1 MADLGTFLADIYN
14 LIAFCSK
21 QHNIIFHL
29 FGDSIIV
36 FFIDGHFYLK
46 NLELT

>member
-14 LIAFCSK
+14 PIAFCSI
-21 QHNIIFHL
+21 QHNFIFHL
-29 FGDSIIV
+29 FCDSVI